1 MGDKSEVEKPDST
14 PLKSSDYGLGS
25 DLNRRPM
32 DADGGGT
39 TGNDL
44 DEVGTSSIFEF
55 KGKNSREAPDNNQ
68 IPKTPDEKLR
78 VIEDFIANCVT
89 ERLE

>member
-32 DADGGGT
+32 DADGGGP
-39 TGNDL
+39 GRNGLNEDW
-44 DEVGTSSIFEF
+44 SRHIFEF

>member
-55 KGKNSREAPDNNQ
+55 DWDNPREGTDHDK
-68 IPKTPDEKLR
+68 IPMTPDEKLR